1 MIAVHNAAP
10 LKLCEKN
17 NEKDKE
23 AQHMPNVPNIL
34 ILPNVPMA
42 FSFGTLRYRSA
53 VSHPDKPEDAIPNK
67 TLSITNPQNV
77 VAL

>member
-1 MIAVHNAAP
+1 
-10 LKLCEKN
+10 
-17 NEKDKE
+17 
-23 AQHMPNVPNIL
+23 MPNVPNIL